1 MVQEIDK
8 IQKDNI
14 QKIDKDCFILQVLKR
29 LFKNKLALAGGIV
42 VLLFLIVGCLAPV
55 IAPHDPLEVNVSIR
69 LQGPS
74 QEYWLGTDHL
84 GRCILSRLLWG
95 SRYSLSYSFTVLLIT
110 VCVGVPIG
118 LFAGYVGGKI
128 DSIIM
133 RIIDVFMAM
142 PVFIVALAI
151 AGTVGASGAH
161 LILSLSVVSWAE
173 YARLARALTLQE
185 KNKNYMTALKAGG
198 CGHARIIFRHVLRN
212 ILPSVIA
219 LATME
224 IGSIILSIAGFSFI
238 GLGVQ
243 APTPEWGIMLS
254 DSKSYIQT
262 YPRLMFYPG
271 ILIMIIVLAFNYL
284 GEGIQNGTAKK

>member
-1 MVQEIDK
+1 MGSRRAQKTDK
-8 IQKDNI
+8 SMIQNLYWKRI
-14 QKIDKDCFILQVLKR
+14 FQSPKTKIGL
-29 LFKNKLALAGGIV
+29 IV
-42 VLLFLIVGCLAPV
+42 VMIFVVAAVFAPV
-55 IAPHDPLEVNVSIR
+55 LAPHDPLLVDVTIKLKS
-69 LQGPS
+69 PS
-74 QEYWLGTDHL
+74 AAYPLGTDQL

-95 SRYSLSYSFTVLLIT
+95 SRYSLSYSFTVLMIT

-118 LFAGYVGGKI
+118 L
-128 DSIIM
+128 IM

-151 AGTVGASGAH
+151 SGTMGASGAH

-198 CGHARIIFRHVLRN
+198 CGHARIIFRHILRN

-262 YPRLMFYPG
+262 YPSLMFYPG

-284 GEGIQNGTAKK
+284 GEGIQNGTAQK

>member
-1 MVQEIDK
+1 
-8 IQKDNI
+8 
-14 QKIDKDCFILQVLKR
+14 
-29 LFKNKLALAGGIV
+29 
-42 VLLFLIVGCLAPV
+42 
-55 IAPHDPLEVNVSIR
+55 
-69 LQGPS
+69 
-74 QEYWLGTDHL
+74 
-84 GRCILSRLLWG
+84 
-95 SRYSLSYSFTVLLIT
+95 
-110 VCVGVPIG
+110 
-118 LFAGYVGGKI
+118 
-128 DSIIM
+128 M

-224 IGSIILSIAGFSFI
+224 IGSIILSIVGFSFI

-254 DSKSYIQT
+254 DSRSYIQT

-284 GEGIQNGTAKK
+284 GREYRMEQPKNDVLRVKRLHVEFQTSHGMVHAVKDVSLEVKRGRIHALVGESGSGKSVTSLTIMNLLAGNGKVISGDVTLNEKSLLKLSGKEKRQLYGDRIGMIFQDPTAALDPLLQLNNCFWKD

>member
-1 MVQEIDK
+1 MGSRRKKNTEK
-8 IQKDNI
+8 SMIQHLYWK
-14 QKIDKDCFILQVLKR
+14 QVFQSPKTR
-29 LFKNKLALAGGIV
+29 IGFGVVVLFALAAI
-42 VLLFLIVGCLAPV
+42 FAPV
-55 IAPHDPLEVNVSIR
+55 LAPHDPLYVDVSIK

-74 QEYWLGTDHL
+74 LAYPLGTDQL

-95 SRYSLSYSFTVLLIT
+95 SRYSLSYSFAVLLIT
-110 VCVGVPIG
+110 VAVGVPIG

-128 DSIIM
+128 DSVIM
-133 RIIDVFMAM
+133 RVIDVFMAM
-142 PVFIVALAI
+142 PMFIVALAI
-151 AGTVGASGAH
+151 AGTMGASGAH

-185 KNKNYMTALKAGG
+185 KNQNYMTALKAGG
-198 CGHARIIFRHVLRN
+198 CGHVRIIFKHILRN
-212 ILPSVIA
+212 ILPSIIA
-219 LATME
+219 LASME

-262 YPRLMFYPG
+262 YPSLMFYPG
-271 ILIMIIVLAFNYL
+271 ILIMLIVLAFNYL
-284 GEGIQNGTAKK
+284 GEGIQNGTAKR